1 MTAAAPTT
9 TRFEE
14 LLSREANGISV
25 SLLWNR
31 HDDSVVVC
39 VFDAATD
46 TSFELDVE
54 DARPLDVFDHPSAYA
69 AFRGIDTAPALEEQ
83 AEEPVAA

>member
-1 MTAAAPTT
+1 MTATT
-9 TRFEE
+9 HTSTRFEE
-14 LLSREANGISV
+14 LMSREANGISV

-31 HDDSVVVC
+31 HEDSVVVC
-39 VFDAATD
+39 VFDASTD

-54 DARPLDVFDHPSAYA
+54 DARPLDVFNHPYAYA
-69 AFRGIDTAPALEEQ
+69 AFRGIDTAPALEQQ